1 MNTLSDLYFSQ
12 INRVGPVKET
22 NQLENRT
29 DNPSGKTFA
38 EMVVEAQAQLE
49 RERNSRVQTQTKEP
63 EEKSESENKRVVDP
77 ISLSYNQMMLS
88 SLIISSKKDEDKRR
102 K

>member
-22 NQLENRT
+22 KRMDNRT
-29 DNPSGKTFA
+29 DNPSGKSFA
-38 EMVVEAQAQLE
+38 EMIVEAQLE
-49 RERNSRVQTQTKEP
+49 RERNSRQGQKKDS
-63 EEKSESENKRVVDP
+63 EEKPESENKRIVNP
-77 ISLSYNQMMLS
+77 ISLSYSYSQMVLN
-88 SLIISSKKDEDKRR
+88 SLVVSSKKDEDKKR